1 MSPGFALL
9 APMASRFSPPP
20 HPQRPGA
27 AQEIRSQVALE
38 LILNAYAVGGAL
50 ILFRGL
56 LKSLEVDRQLWVGAA
71 IYGVTNLVAR
81 PLGLI
86 PGADR
91 TLIGDLTVADATLLA
106 GVVLFPLGL
115 LIYGARA
122 KSGA

>member
-1 MSPGFALL
+1 
-9 APMASRFSPPP
+9 MANRLSPPP
-20 HPQRPGA
+20 RPQRPGA

-71 IYGVTNLVAR
+71 IYGVTDLVVR
-81 PLGLI
+81 PLSLI
-86 PGADR
+86 PGAST
-91 TLIGDLTVADATLLA
+91 TLMGDLTVADATLLA

-122 KSGA
+122 KTVA